1 VLHHCSAP
9 PLCEAMFPELITELL
24 HDGYKVNF
32 SAPGHSMFP
41 TIMANETIMVEPID
55 PATVRLAD
63 IILYRTN
70 GQLIAHRVK
79 SIEKKINDAISVS
92 QSLNS
97 IKSNPFIEGD
107 SPLLKRSAPQV
118 KRSSSEVL
126 HHRSAPQAKHSSPET
141 TAGSSTSEAL
151 QFLLRGD
158 ASRACDEPV
167 KAGQIL
173 GKVISIERYGCSI
186 DPYSSTHKLS
196 CFALYWMSRVK
207 RLPRI
212 IFSIFSSNGREDAQ
226 I

>member
-1 VLHHCSAP
+1 
-9 PLCEAMFPELITELL
+9 
-24 HDGYKVNF
+24 
-32 SAPGHSMFP
+32 MFP

-55 PATVRLAD
+55 PETVRLAD
-63 IILYRTN
+63 ILLYRTN
-70 GQLIAHRVK
+70 GQLIAHRVI
-79 SIEKKINDAISVS
+79 SIEKESNNAIKVS
-92 QSLNS
+92 QSSKSLQ
-97 IKSNPFIEGD
+97 SNPFIEGD
-107 SPLLKRSAPQV
+107 SPLLKHSAPSSAALHQA
-118 KRSSSEVL
+118 KRSSSEALLKRSAPSPQRSSNEVL
-126 HHRSAPQAKHSSPET
+126 HHRSAPQAKRSS
-141 TAGSSTSEAL
+141 SEAL

-226 I
+226 IGK